1 MYAAAVRGVP
11 QPLPS
16 PKSYTLACTQSPAC
30 NAAAQPDVAE
40 GHANL
45 ASAYKDAARQDVAI
59 ASYRR
64 ALSLRPDF
72 PEAFANLVHSLQV
85 LPQQIRT
92 AVISTAHVPVP
103 ETTWMLTHEAC
114 SRLGSILRTNNA

>member
-1 MYAAAVRGVP
+1 MR
-11 QPLPS
+11 
-16 PKSYTLACTQSPAC
+16 
-30 NAAAQPDVAE
+30 AQPDVAE

-72 PEAFANLVHSLQV
+72 PEAFANLVHSLQATCCTSALLSSTV
-85 LPQQIRT
+85 C
-92 AVISTAHVPVP
+92 AV
-103 ETTWMLTHEAC
+103 
-114 SRLGSILRTNNA
+114 G